1 MAVERTLML
10 IKPDAVKKGVEGKI
24 IAHVQEKGFK
34 LLALKKLK
42 LTKEQAKQF
51 YIVHKDRPFYDEL
64 CEFMSS
70 GPIVAMVWEGENAIS
85 EIRKIMGAT
94 DPAKAEEG
102 TLRKLYGTNVGE
114 NAVHG
119 SDSKESAEIEIPFF
133 FSKLEII
140 EMD

>member
-1 MAVERTLML
+1 MERTLVL
-10 IKPDAVKKGVEGKI
+10 AKPDAVRKNVVGKI
-24 IAHVQEKGFK
+24 ISRLEDENFK
-34 LLALKKLK
+34 LVALKKLK
-42 LTKEQAKQF
+42 LTKEQAGQF

-70 GPIVAMVWEGENAIS
+70 GPIVAMVWEGENVIS
-85 EIRKIMGAT
+85 RVREIMGAT

-119 SDSKESAEIEIPFF
+119 SDSPESASYEIPFF
-133 FSKLEII
+133 FSGLELVG
-140 EMD
+140 

>member
-10 IKPDAVKKGVEGKI
+10 IKPDAVRKGVEGKI

-34 LLALKKLK
+34 LVALKKLR

-51 YIVHKDRPFYDEL
+51 YIVHKDRPFYEEL

-102 TLRKLYGTNVGE
+102 TLRKLYGSNVGE

-119 SDSKESAEIEIPFF
+119 SDSPESASVEIPFF
-133 FSKLEII
+133 FSRLEIV
-140 EMD
+140 E

>member
-34 LLALKKLK
+34 LVALKKLK

-51 YIVHKDRPFYDEL
+51 YIVHKERPFYDEL

-70 GPIVAMVWEGENAIS
+70 GPIVAMVWEGENAIA

-102 TLRKLYGTNVGE
+102 TLRKLYGSNVGE

-119 SDSKESAEIEIPFF
+119 SDSPESAEVEIPFF
-133 FSKLEII
+133 FSRLEIVG
-140 EMD
+140 

>member
-42 LTKEQAKQF
+42 LSKEQAGHF
-51 YIVHKDRPFYDEL
+51 YYVHKERPFYDEL

-70 GPIVAMVWEGENAIS
+70 GPIVAMVWEGENAI
-85 EIRKIMGAT
+85 ERIRQIMGAT
-94 DPAKAEEG
+94 NPEEAEEG
-102 TLRKLYGTNVGE
+102 TLRKLYGTNIGE

-119 SDSKESAEIEIPFF
+119 SDSKESAEFEIPFF
-133 FSKLEII
+133 FSRLEIV
-140 EMD
+140 E

>member
-10 IKPDAVKKGVEGKI
+10 IKPDAVRKGVEGKI

-34 LLALKKLK
+34 LVALKKLK
-42 LTKEQAKQF
+42 LTKEQAQQF

-94 DPAKAEEG
+94 NPEEAEEG

-119 SDSKESAEIEIPFF
+119 SDSPESAEIEIPFF
-133 FSKLEII
+133 FSRLEIVG
-140 EMD
+140 

>member
-34 LLALKKLK
+34 LVALKKLR

-51 YIVHKDRPFYDEL
+51 YIIHKDRPFYDEL

-102 TLRKLYGTNVGE
+102 TLRKLYGSNVGE

-119 SDSKESAEIEIPFF
+119 SDSPESASVEIPFF
-133 FSKLEII
+133 FSRLEIV
-140 EMD
+140 E

>member
-10 IKPDAVKKGVEGKI
+10 VKPDAVRKGVEGKI

-34 LLALKKLK
+34 LVGLKKLK
-42 LTKEQAKQF
+42 LTKEQAQQF
-51 YIVHKDRPFYDEL
+51 YYVHKERPFFDEL

-70 GPIVAMVWEGENAIS
+70 GPIVAMVWEGENAIE

-94 DPAKAEEG
+94 NPEEAEEG
-102 TLRKLYGTNVGE
+102 TLRKLYGTNIGE

-119 SDSKESAEIEIPFF
+119 SDSPQSAQFEIPFF
-133 FSKLEII
+133 FNRLELV
-140 EMD
+140 E

>member
-1 MAVERTLML
+1 MSVERTLML
-10 IKPDAVKKGVEGKI
+10 IKPDAVRKGVEGKI

-34 LLALKKLK
+34 LVALKKLK

-85 EIRKIMGAT
+85 RIREIMGAT
-94 DPAKAEEG
+94 NPEEAEEG

-119 SDSKESAEIEIPFF
+119 SDSPESAAVEIPFF
-133 FSKLEII
+133 FSRLEIV
-140 EMD
+140 E

>member
-1 MAVERTLML
+1 MALERTLML
-10 IKPDAVKKGVEGKI
+10 VKPDAVKRGLEGKI
-24 IAHVQEKGFK
+24 IAHVQGKGFK

-42 LTKEQAKQF
+42 LTKEQAQQF
-51 YIVHKDRPFYDEL
+51 YIIHKDRPFYDEL

-94 DPAKAEEG
+94 NPEEAEEG

-119 SDSKESAEIEIPFF
+119 SDSPQSAEIEIPFF
-133 FSKLEII
+133 FSRLEIV
-140 EMD
+140 E

>member
-1 MAVERTLML
+1 MSVERTLML

-34 LLALKKLK
+34 LVALKKLK

-85 EIRKIMGAT
+85 RIREIMGAT
-94 DPAKAEEG
+94 NPEEAEEG

-119 SDSKESAEIEIPFF
+119 SDSPESAAVEIPFF
-133 FSKLEII
+133 FSRLEIV
-140 EMD
+140 E

>member
-1 MAVERTLML
+1 MSVERTLML
-10 IKPDAVKKGVEGKI
+10 VKPDAVKRGLEGKI

-34 LLALKKLK
+34 LVALKKLK
-42 LTKEQAKQF
+42 LTKEQAQQF
-51 YIVHKDRPFYDEL
+51 YIVHKDRPFYNEL

-85 EIRKIMGAT
+85 AIREIMGAT
-94 DPAKAEEG
+94 NPAEAAEG

-119 SDSKESAEIEIPFF
+119 SDSPESAEIEIPFF
-133 FSKLEII
+133 FSRLEIV
-140 EMD
+140 E

>member
-10 IKPDAVKKGVEGKI
+10 IKPDAVKRNLEGKI

-34 LLALKKLK
+34 LVALKKLK
-42 LTKEQAKQF
+42 LTKEQAQQF

-94 DPAKAEEG
+94 NPAEAEEG
-102 TLRKLYGTNVGE
+102 TLRKLYGTDVGQ

-119 SDSKESAEIEIPFF
+119 SDSPQSAEVEIPFF
-133 FSKLEII
+133 FSRLEIV
-140 EMD
+140 E

>member
-42 LTKEQAKQF
+42 LSKEQAGQF
-51 YIVHKDRPFYDEL
+51 YYVHKERPFYEEL

-70 GPIVAMVWEGENAIS
+70 GPIVAMVWEGENAI
-85 EIRKIMGAT
+85 ERIRQIMGAT
-94 DPAKAEEG
+94 NPEEAEEG
-102 TLRKLYGTNVGE
+102 TLRKLYGTNIGE

-119 SDSKESAEIEIPFF
+119 SDSKESAEFEIPFF
-133 FSKLEII
+133 FSRLEIV
-140 EMD
+140 E

>member
-10 IKPDAVKKGVEGKI
+10 IKPDAVRKEVEGKI

-34 LLALKKLK
+34 LVALKKLR

-51 YIVHKDRPFYDEL
+51 YIVHKDRPFYEEL

-102 TLRKLYGTNVGE
+102 TLRKLYGSNVGE

-119 SDSKESAEIEIPFF
+119 SDSPESASVEIPFF
-133 FSKLEII
+133 FSRLEIV
-140 EMD
+140 E